1 MYLKQ
6 QASLVNIQDLK
17 IESLAGFIF
26 SHRSA
31 VLSRTSWTV
40 NLLLIAED
48 TFVVFSLPFL
58 SGSCSLLV
66 LG

>member
-17 IESLAGFIF
+17 IESLAEFIF

-31 VLSRTSWTV
+31 VLSRTS
-40 NLLLIAED
+40 
-48 TFVVFSLPFL
+48 
-58 SGSCSLLV
+58 
-66 LG
+66 